1 MKRVARRWAS
11 IVWPAFLVA
20 AVLEMLVFAWVDP
33 LSLHASSGVGLLL
46 SLPLSLSPTAIYSL
60 AFLIF
65 WACTSVGCALTV
77 LLERS
82 TGELNAAPDL
92 QG

>member
-11 IVWPAFLVA
+11 IIWPAFLVA
-20 AVLEMLVFAWVDP
+20 AVLEVLVFAWVDP
-33 LSLHASSGVGLLL
+33 LSLH
-46 SLPLSLSPTAIYSL
+46 SLTGAALSLSPTAIYSL
-60 AFLIF
+60 AFLVF
-65 WACTSVGCALTV
+65 WACTSVGCALTA

-82 TGELNAAPDL
+82 TIDLNAAPDL

>member
-20 AVLEMLVFAWVDP
+20 AVLEMAVFAWVDP
-33 LSLHASSGVGLLL
+33 LSLHTLAGA
-46 SLPLSLSPTAIYSL
+46 SLPVSATAIYSL
-60 AFLIF
+60 AFLLF
-65 WACTSVGCALTV
+65 WICTGVGCALTV

-82 TGELNAAPDL
+82 TDEVNAPEP
-92 QG
+92 QR

>member
-20 AVLEMLVFAWVDP
+20 AVLELAVFAWVDP
-33 LSLHASSGVGLLL
+33 LSLHTVTGA
-46 SLPLSLSPTAIYSL
+46 SLPLSSTAIYSL
-60 AFLIF
+60 AFLVF
-65 WACTSVGCALTV
+65 WACTAAGCALTV

-82 TGELNAAPDL
+82 TDELNAAPAAKT
-92 QG
+92 

>member
-20 AVLEMLVFAWVDP
+20 AVLEMAVFAWVDP
-33 LSLHASSGVGLLL
+33 LSLHTPAGAL
-46 SLPLSLSPTAIYSL
+46 LPLSATAIYSI
-60 AFLIF
+60 AFLVF
-65 WACTSVGCALTV
+65 WACTAVACALTV

-82 TGELNAAPDL
+82 TDDVNATPAAER
-92 QG
+92 

>member
-20 AVLEMLVFAWVDP
+20 GVLELVVFAWVDP
-33 LSLHASSGVGLLL
+33 LSLHTVAGA
-46 SLPLSLSPTAIYSL
+46 SLPLSATAIYSL
-60 AFLIF
+60 AFLVF
-65 WACTSVGCALTV
+65 WACTAAGCALTV

-82 TGELNAAPDL
+82 TDELNTAP
-92 QG
+92 

>member
-20 AVLEMLVFAWVDP
+20 SVLELLVFAWVDP
-33 LSLHASSGVGLLL
+33 LSLHTLTGA
-46 SLPLSLSPTAIYSL
+46 SLPLSSTAIYSL
-60 AFLIF
+60 AFLLF
-65 WACTSVGCALTV
+65 WACTATGCALTV

-82 TGELNAAPDL
+82 TDELNASPTG
-92 QG
+92 QP